1 MRKLGL
7 LIIPLLFWGC
17 DKTFENVIDVTTEN
31 YQVTSVGPTGSIV
44 YNPNDSLVTIRIIFT
59 SGSEVSGVSFDM
71 IASDGSLLN
80 SSPVAMLDNNNNRF
94 TNQFPMSE
102 YYPNGIYDIK
112 YYSNEQN
119 RSNAPVAWGS
129 FEYNNGQTNIA
140 PVLSNLVVPDTAIMG
155 VDTTIFVSVDVHDDN
170 GLNDVEIVFFN
181 SFLPDSTPSSG
192 NPFITFDDGTN
203 GDLIA
208 GDGTYSLIVQLPSS
222 GVALGIYRW
231 EFQARDRGGKSSNI
245 IIHLLEII

>member
-1 MRKLGL
+1 MRKFGL
-7 LIIPLLFWGC
+7 LLIPLLFWGC
-17 DKTFENVIDVTTEN
+17 DKTFENVIDVTQDN
-31 YQVTSVGPTGSIV
+31 YQVTSVSPTGSFV
-44 YNPNDSLVTIRIIFT
+44 YNPSDSLINIRINFT
-59 SGSEVSGVSFDM
+59 SDSEVSDVSFDM

-80 SSPVAMLDNNNNRF
+80 LSPVPLFDNDDNRF

-112 YYSNEQN
+112 YYANGQTS
-119 RSNAPVAWGS
+119 SNALVAWGT
-129 FEYNNGQTNIA
+129 FNYDNGQTNIA
-140 PVLSNLVVPDTAIMG
+140 PIISNIVAPDTAVVG

-170 GLNDVEIVFFN
+170 GLNDIDVVFFN

-192 NPFITFDDGTN
+192 NPFIMFDDGTN
-203 GDLIA
+203 GDLVS

-222 GVALGIYRW
+222 GVARGTYRW

-245 IIHLLEII
+245 IIHFLEII